1 MNNISTFW
9 GFVLKV
15 HSFASPESDTDII
28 RNVALTGTSDRMH
41 RGMLNSRKPFILHKK
56 EIIMFEKEYWY
67 AVLKDDEDDW
77 YYGNTDLHTAMEL
90 AREIGP
96 ELS

>member
-28 RNVALTGTSDRMH
+28 RNVALTGTSGRMYC
-41 RGMLNSRKPFILHKK
+41 GMIQSRNYSVQYSYCIYVPNMIKIR
-56 EIIMFEKEYWY
+56 IFEEGLSQNEYLCY
-67 AVLKDDEDDW
+67 E
-77 YYGNTDLHTAMEL
+77 
-90 AREIGP
+90 
-96 ELS
+96 

>member
-28 RNVALTGTSDRMH
+28 RNVAVTGTSGRIH
-41 RGMLNSRKPFILHKK
+41 CGTIK
-56 EIIMFEKEYWY
+56 E
-67 AVLKDDEDDW
+67 L
-77 YYGNTDLHTAMEL
+77 
-90 AREIGP
+90 
-96 ELS
+96 